1 MNLLRWCP
9 NCNVPLVGRTC
20 GICGSQPL
28 KIPLARTSDP
38 RITFEADLKLL
49 REVLERDYGIG
60 SYEDLLP
67 NGDEV
72 VLFGKAPYMD
82 LCHEVIA
89 DGAILGYLF
98 YDIFSLRWIFKPR
111 EVGALRLQH
120 RMDVVRCDCV
130 EKGVELDIE
139 PSSKYVLVNDL
150 EAMAAEVGG
159 RYVITRVFRRE
170 GFRSID
176 VRHSTSKMLRANE
189 EEMIIKASR
198 AALLINKLGRKYG
211 KIVVSFSGGKD
222 STTLLDLARRSERD
236 FLVFFNDTG
245 IEMPETLRLV
255 DEIGA
260 DVVADA
266 GNSFWRCLEDFG
278 PPARD
283 YRWCCKVIKLGPS
296 YKVLK
301 GITLMTLVGQRR
313 YESFSRGRRGW
324 IWRNRWMP
332 GITSASPIND
342 WSAFAIWLY
351 VMMRRLKV
359 NELYIHGFERTG
371 CYLCPASRLADYER
385 IKELHPD
392 LWGKWESW
400 LRSYADKMGYG
411 DGWVKY
417 GLWRW
422 VNTPRRYRHLF
433 GASTYERYRQR
444 VEIGDGKVR
453 ADPFLKDK
461 VLRLA
466 PSIGRVEGNRILHD
480 AGVLIVEED
489 GVSFDGNVPPGLFG
503 LIARSNFCAGCGLCS
518 DYCDAIIP
526 SRPPKIDPSRC
537 SSCGSCNELCPVSFY
552 CRPFE
557 EENGDRLQSS
567 RHDRDKLGHSHII
580 KKTH

>member
-1 MNLLRWCP
+1 MDLLRWCP

-20 GICGSQPL
+20 GVCGARSFE
-28 KIPLARTSDP
+28 ISLARTSDP

-49 REVLERDYGIG
+49 REVLERDYGAG

-98 YDIFSLRWIFKPR
+98 YDIFSLEWVFKPR
-111 EVGALRLQH
+111 EVGALRLHH
-120 RMDVVRCDCV
+120 RMDVVRCSHI
-130 EKGVELDIE
+130 EEGVELDVE

-150 EAMAAEVGG
+150 EAIAADVGG

-170 GFRSID
+170 RFRSID
-176 VRHSTSKMLRANE
+176 VRHSASKMLRANE
-189 EEMIIKASR
+189 EEMTIRSSR
-198 AALLINKLGRKYG
+198 AALLINKLSRKYG
-211 KIVVSFSGGKD
+211 RLVVSFSGGKD
-222 STTLLDLARRSERD
+222 STTLLDLARRSECD
-236 FLVFFNDTG
+236 FLIFFNDTG

-255 DEIGA
+255 DEIGV
-260 DVVADA
+260 DIVADA
-266 GNSFWRCLEDFG
+266 GDSFWRCLDDFG

-301 GITLMTLVGQRR
+301 DITSMTLVGQRR
-313 YESFSRGRRGW
+313 YESFSRGKTGW

-342 WSAFAIWLY
+342 WSALSVWLY
-351 VMMRRLKV
+351 IMMRGLKV
-359 NELYIHGFERTG
+359 NELYFHGFERTG
-371 CYLCPASRLADYER
+371 CYLCPASKLADYEKVKR
-385 IKELHPD
+385 LHPD
-392 LWGKWESW
+392 LWERWESW

-411 DGWVKY
+411 ERWVKY

-422 VNTPRRYRHLF
+422 VDTPRRYRYLF

-444 VEIGDGKVR
+444 IEIEDGKIR
-453 ADPFLKDK
+453 ANPLSQDR

-466 PSIGRVEGNRILHD
+466 PSIGKVESNRILHD

-489 GVSFDGNVPPGLFG
+489 GISFEGDVPPDLFG

-518 DYCDAIIP
+518 DYCEAITP
-526 SRPPKIDPSRC
+526 SKPPRIDPLRC
-537 SSCGSCNELCPVSFY
+537 SSCGSCNELCPISFY
-552 CRPFE
+552 YRPFKKK
-557 EENGDRLQSS
+557 NGDHLQNP
-567 RHDRDKLGHSHII
+567 
-580 KKTH
+580 